1 MARNYYHN
9 EGYTRGGL
17 DVVTGVNLFFKGLLL
32 FPVFILALFVGI
44 TMIKHLLFNGVP
56 LMNSP
61 TEEQREVI
69 RERDQGQVS
78 VEDRNHEEV
87 SLTPAQA
94 PVNIVEEVEE
104 FFPPVPVLPEPAPRV
119 SNVISNCPVGHPMRN
134 VIGANGLPWVC
145 RTATPMY
152 EIDEDYTAQ

>member
-32 FPVFILALFVGI
+32 FPVFVLAAFVGLA
-44 TMIKHLLFNGVP
+44 MMKHVIFNGIP
-56 LMNSP
+56 TMNAP

-69 RERDQGQVS
+69 RDRDTQVS
-78 VEDRNHEEV
+78 
-87 SLTPAQA
+87 SLTPSQA

-104 FFPPVPVLPEPAPRV
+104 FFPPLPVLPEPAPRV
-119 SNVISNCPVGHPMRN
+119 SNIVSNCPVGHPMRN

-145 RTATPMY
+145 RTAAPMY
-152 EIDEDYTAQ
+152 EIDEDYTVQ

>member
-32 FPVFILALFVGI
+32 FPVFVLALFVGI

-69 RERDQGQVS
+69 RERDQGQL
-78 VEDRNHEEV
+78 

-104 FFPPVPVLPEPAPRV
+104 FFPPLPVLPEPAPRV
-119 SNVISNCPVGHPMRN
+119 SNIVSNCPVGHPMRN

-152 EIDEDYTAQ
+152 EIDEDYTVQ